1 MKRTF
6 KHPRRRRH
14 RLDNPSP
21 VSQSGRIRRKRRM
34 TDSHHRDPMQE
45 FADRI
50 VSELE
55 SGVKPWVRPW
65 NPDKAGG
72 PQAPFN
78 PVTGKHYHGV
88 NVLILGMDLR
98 AFESG
103 DPRWMTYQQT
113 HEKNWQVRKGERST
127 TIFFAK
133 PLEIDDD
140 EKEDGRKTIKLLKH
154 YAVFHAS
161 QIDGIPPYKIPDIEE
176 APWTRPEA
184 ADIIMKNSGAVIR
197 VGGDR
202 AFYSPTTDHI
212 QLPPESAF
220 NGPAEYA
227 TTGLHELGHWTGHSS
242 RLNRPLQNRFG
253 SAAYAME
260 ELRAEMAS
268 AFVAS
273 VIGIPTDIPQHA
285 SYLSSWIKALK
296 DDKREIFRAA
306 ADAQRIA
313 DMELGFHPD
322 YVAQI
327 QAEPNAPA
335 RVRREA
341 ALPVAA
347 PG

>member
-1 MKRTF
+1 
-6 KHPRRRRH
+6 
-14 RLDNPSP
+14 
-21 VSQSGRIRRKRRM
+21 M
-34 TDSHHRDPMQE
+34 TDSQRRDPMQE

-55 SGVKPWVRPW
+55 KGVKPWVRPW

-103 DPRWMTYQQT
+103 DPRWMTYQQA

-161 QIDGIPPYKIPDIEE
+161 QIDGIPAYKVPDIEE

-184 ADIIMKNSGAVIR
+184 AEIIMKNSGAVIR
-197 VGGDR
+197 IGGDR

-227 TTGLHELGHWTGHSS
+227 TTGLHELGHWTGHPS

-253 SAAYAME
+253 STAYAME

-322 YVAQI
+322 YAASLQV
-327 QAEPNAPA
+327 EPDSPALLQRGLRFPVSAPA
-335 RVRREA
+335 
-341 ALPVAA
+341 
-347 PG
+347 